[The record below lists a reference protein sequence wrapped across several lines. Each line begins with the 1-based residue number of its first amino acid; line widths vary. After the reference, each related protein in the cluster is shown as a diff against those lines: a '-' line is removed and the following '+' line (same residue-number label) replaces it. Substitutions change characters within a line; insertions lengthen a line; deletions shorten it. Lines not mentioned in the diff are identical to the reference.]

1 MNHVYIYTN
10 GLVVDLF
17 KINKKKKIYINTGFI
32 LTLPINIL
40 EKLILNSFPFE
51 TFHVVP
57 NKQS

>member
-10 GLVVDLF
+10 GLAVDLF
-17 KINKKKKIYINTGFI
+17 KINIKKIYINTGFI